1 MTNRRMRFVSSR
13 RIHPTMIS
21 LRLLSLLTLSFSIAF
36 PAFAEEPTNKVC
48 PIMTEDESDV
58 EAKVTYE
65 GKDIYF
71 CCSPCVKQF
80 KADPDYYVAL
90 FQAMKSVP
98 AVRDVK
104 MAKEVKLLEQRFC
117 PFSTKR
123 LVGPSSP
130 SAEYKGVKVYFSKP
144 GHLKTWQADPD
155 LYAKEGVAKG
165 TLPQLKGKI

>member
-1 MTNRRMRFVSSR
+1 MFLVVAAS
-13 RIHPTMIS
+13 
-21 LRLLSLLTLSFSIAF
+21 AV
-36 PAFAEEPTNKVC
+36 AEESPANKMC
-48 PIMTEDESDV
+48 PIMTEDEADV
-58 EAKVTYE
+58 EAKVSYQ
-65 GKDIYF
+65 GQDIWF

-98 AVRDVK
+98 AVQNVKVPGDVK
-104 MAKEVKLLEQRFC
+104 LMEQRFC

-144 GHLKTWQADPD
+144 GHLKTWEADPD
-155 LYAKEGVAKG
+155 FYAKQGVASG
-165 TLPQLKGKI
+165 LLPQLKGKI

>member
-1 MTNRRMRFVSSR
+1 MTSFPR
-13 RIHPTMIS
+13 
-21 LRLLSLLTLSFSIAF
+21 RLLTFLFLSLAMAS
-36 PAFAEEPTNKVC
+36 PAFTDEPTNKIC

-58 EAKVTYE
+58 EAKVSYQ

-80 KADPDYYVAL
+80 KADPDYYVTL
-90 FQAMKSVP
+90 FQEMKSVP
-98 AVRDVK
+98 AVQDLKVSSG
-104 MAKEVKLLEQRFC
+104 VKLLEQRFC
-117 PFSTKR
+117 PFSDKR

-155 LYAKEGVAKG
+155 FYAKKG
-165 TLPQLKGKI
+165 IESGLLPQLKGKI